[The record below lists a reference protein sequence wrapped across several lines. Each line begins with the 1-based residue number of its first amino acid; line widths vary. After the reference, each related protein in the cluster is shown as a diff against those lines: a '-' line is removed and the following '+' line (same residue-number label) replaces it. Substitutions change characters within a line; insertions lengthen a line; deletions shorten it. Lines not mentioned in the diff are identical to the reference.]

1 MKDNYYDSITMIE
14 SVYRLFLDTLTL
26 QLNKAQIRD
35 INSVQAVILYNI
47 GDRTLSIGELTGQGC
62 YLATNVSYNLRKLVE
77 NGYILKE
84 PQKYDRR
91 SNQVKRTK
99 KGLDL
104 SEKLDQIFEDQAKFM
119 EEKGIGEE
127 RMKDFVLTLSS
138 IDRNLRKIR

>member
-127 RMKDFVLTLSS
+127 KMKDFVLTLSS
-138 IDRNLRKIR
+138 IDRNLRKII

>member
-127 RMKDFVLTLSS
+127 KMKDFVLTLSS